1 MLFIANAYVMNPATG
16 EEGYQD
22 ILIEGSR
29 IVKMGENLYDTMTKN
44 GETEGLQIIDAT
56 GLVAAPGLVDV
67 HVHFRDPG
75 FTYKEDI
82 ETGAKAALKGGYT
95 TVVLMANTKPVA
107 DNAETLAYVLEKGQ
121 KTGLHV
127 ETCAC
132 VTRGMKGQELTD
144 MEQLFREGAAGFTD
158 DGVPVLT
165 EEIVKSAMQEAG
177 RLGVPISFH
186 EENPAFI
193 ENNGVNAG
201 AASAHYQIGGSKREA
216 EIDLVR
222 RDLALALKTG
232 ACVNI
237 QHISTK
243 EAVELIRQAKAKGGD
258 IHAEATPHHFTLTEE
273 AVIRYGTL
281 AKMNPPLREESDRM
295 AIIEGLKD
303 GTIDLIATDH
313 APHSREEKARPITE
327 APSGIIGLETA
338 LALGITYLVDTGQL
352 SLMSL
357 LEKMTINPARMYHF
371 DAGYLAEGAPADIVL
386 FDPQESFI
394 VDGFA
399 SKSENSPFLGWR
411 LRGKVKY
418 TICGGE
424 SKYEDSCAGKEE
436 KTRKERIMHKKK
448 LTAAVKSQREIA
460 PHIYDLRLSVK
471 LAADAKAGQF
481 VCLYPKDKSTLLPR
495 PISICEADGESGIL
509 RLVYRVAGKGT
520 AEFSRLTKGETVE
533 VLGNLGNGFPVEEAA
548 GKRVFIMGGGI
559 GIPPM
564 LELAKRL
571 QADKQIIVG
580 YRDRDTFLKEELE
593 QYGSVYVA
601 TEDGSVGSR
610 GNVMDAIRENGLC
623 ADVIYACGPMPMLRA
638 IKKYAEEQ
646 GIPAYISLE
655 EHMACGVGACLG
667 CVVKTKKVDS
677 HSHVNNARI
686 CTDGP
691 VFEAGEVDI

>member
-222 RDLALALKTG
+222 RDLALALNGRLRQHTAHQHEGSGG
-232 ACVNI
+232 AN
-237 QHISTK
+237 
-243 EAVELIRQAKAKGGD
+243 QAG
-258 IHAEATPHHFTLTEE
+258 
-273 AVIRYGTL
+273 
-281 AKMNPPLREESDRM
+281 
-295 AIIEGLKD
+295 
-303 GTIDLIATDH
+303 
-313 APHSREEKARPITE
+313 
-327 APSGIIGLETA
+327 
-338 LALGITYLVDTGQL
+338 
-352 SLMSL
+352 
-357 LEKMTINPARMYHF
+357 
-371 DAGYLAEGAPADIVL
+371 
-386 FDPQESFI
+386 
-394 VDGFA
+394 
-399 SKSENSPFLGWR
+399 KSEGRRYPRRGDASPFYLDRRSRDTVRHTGEDEPASQ
-411 LRGKVKY
+411 
-418 TICGGE
+418 GGE
-424 SKYEDSCAGKEE
+424 RSY
-436 KTRKERIMHKKK
+436 
-448 LTAAVKSQREIA
+448 
-460 PHIYDLRLSVK
+460 
-471 LAADAKAGQF
+471 
-481 VCLYPKDKSTLLPR
+481 
-495 PISICEADGESGIL
+495 
-509 RLVYRVAGKGT
+509 
-520 AEFSRLTKGETVE
+520 
-533 VLGNLGNGFPVEEAA
+533 GN
-548 GKRVFIMGGGI
+548 
-559 GIPPM
+559 
-564 LELAKRL
+564 
-571 QADKQIIVG
+571 
-580 YRDRDTFLKEELE
+580 
-593 QYGSVYVA
+593 
-601 TEDGSVGSR
+601 
-610 GNVMDAIRENGLC
+610 
-623 ADVIYACGPMPMLRA
+623 
-638 IKKYAEEQ
+638 
-646 GIPAYISLE
+646 
-655 EHMACGVGACLG
+655 H
-667 CVVKTKKVDS
+667 
-677 HSHVNNARI
+677 
-686 CTDGP
+686 
-691 VFEAGEVDI
+691 